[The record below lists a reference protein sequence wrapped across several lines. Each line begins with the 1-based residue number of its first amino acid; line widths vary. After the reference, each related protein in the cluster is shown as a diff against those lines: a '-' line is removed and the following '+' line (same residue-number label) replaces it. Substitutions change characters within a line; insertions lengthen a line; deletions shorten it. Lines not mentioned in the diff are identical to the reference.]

1 MTRVLN
7 NDRPIIVLGC
17 PRSGTTMLQLMLHSH
32 PRIAIAPETR
42 FTLLAYRQRLDF
54 GNLEA
59 PSGRR
64 VLAESIV
71 ASPAFEKLGLDRQL
85 MVDQIVAGPATVGSA
100 IGIVLRAYADRFGK
114 PRWGEKRP
122 GYYRYIHVLM
132 RLFPDAQIVHI
143 VRDPRDCIASLKR
156 MPWWT
161 QGAYHSA
168 FAWAH
173 SIDLTA
179 KAARTWP
186 VLRVRYESLVAD
198 PEGELRKLSAALGED
213 YVPEMAAPERLA
225 AAIVPDRGWGHRR
238 TREKPPTTALIGSWQ
253 GTLEPWE
260 LALCETVLAGRMER
274 FGYELTDAGRPSP
287 RHLAR
292 YAWVAATRTQH
303 HRVELLRDRWQR
315 RFEPNPVAAELTS
328 AQRAAVGVV

>member
-1 MTRVLN
+1 
-7 NDRPIIVLGC
+7 
-17 PRSGTTMLQLMLHSH
+17 MLQLMLHSH

-42 FTLLAYRQRLDF
+42 FTLLAYRQRLEF
-54 GNLEA
+54 GNLEE

-64 VLAESIV
+64 ALAGSIV
-71 ASPAFEKLGLDRQL
+71 ASPAFDKLGLDREL
-85 MVDQIVAGPATVGSA
+85 MVDQIVAGPPTVGSA

-161 QGAYHSA
+161 QGSYHSV

-198 PEGELRKLSAALGED
+198 PEGELRKLSTALGEE

-225 AAIVPDRGWGHRR
+225 AEIVPDRGWGHRR

-260 LALCETVLAGRMER
+260 LAFCETVLGGRMER
-274 FGYELTDAGRPSP
+274 FGYELTSAGRPSP

-303 HRVELLRDRWQR
+303 HRFELLRDRWQR
-315 RFEPNPVAAELTS
+315 RSEPNPVAAELTS
-328 AQRAAVGVV
+328 AQRAAGRVA